1 MQVVVTQPLKSFVL
15 QIELSVVNIVGL
27 LLAGILGLLILLELG
42 LCLFF
47 GFGNP
52 LIYLADPEVGYLL
65 APDQKTR
72 RFGNR
77 ITINQYSMRSPAIAP
92 TPAPETLRILLLGDS
107 VANGG
112 WWTDQGEIISELLQ
126 QQLQPDLQSTRW
138 QQVEVLNASANSWG
152 PRNELAYLQR
162 FGSFG
167 SQVVVLLLNT
177 DDLFATA
184 PSSLQVGNDLNY
196 PDQKPPLALVEVL
209 YRYVLK
215 PAPNPDFKAK
225 LKVVQ
230 AEPGDR
236 VGFNLTALQQIHS
249 LVQSQGGQL
258 WLAMTPLLRETS
270 AKGGPRDYEQKARQR
285 LLDFTE
291 REQITYVDF
300 LPSFNTVA
308 EPETL
313 YRDHIHLSPA
323 GNRLVSETMQ
333 RSLQAAL
340 LK

>member
-1 MQVVVTQPLKSFVL
+1 VL
-15 QIELSVVNIVGL
+15 QIELSTVNIAGL
-27 LLAGILGLLILLELG
+27 LLAGLVGLLILLELG
-42 LCLFF
+42 LRFLF

-52 LIYLADPEVGYLL
+52 LIYLADSDIGYLL
-65 APDQKTR
+65 APNQKTR

-77 ITINQYSMRSPAIAP
+77 IAINQYSMRSPAIAP
-92 TPAPETLRILLLGDS
+92 TPAPATLRILLLGDS

-112 WWTDQGEIISELLQ
+112 WWTDQAQIISEMLQ
-126 QQLQPDLQSTRW
+126 QQLQSDLQGSRW

-152 PRNELAYLQR
+152 PRNELAYLQH

-167 SQVVVLLLNT
+167 AQVVVLLLNT

-209 YRYVLK
+209 HRYLLR
-215 PAPNPDFKAK
+215 PAPNSDFKAK
-225 LKVVQ
+225 FKAVQ

-236 VGFNLTALQQIHS
+236 VGFNLAALQQIHN
-249 LVQSQGGQL
+249 LMQSQGGSL
-258 WLAMTPLLRETS
+258 LLAMTPLLRETN

-291 REQITYVDF
+291 REQITYIDF
-300 LPSFNTVA
+300 LPGFNAVA

-323 GNRLVSETMQ
+323 GNQLVSETMQ
-333 RSLQAAL
+333 RSLQEGFL
-340 LK
+340 NLKP